1 MSAGTP
7 NWREIFRYL
16 GYKNGDRP
24 EGAALEMIKRAEA
37 AVRGMAEARSVYQRF
52 PLAFRG
58 DGAVEI
64 GDIRIQ
70 SAALRRNLDGC
81 AGVYLF
87 AATLGAGVDRL
98 ISGLTALGRVSEAA
112 AAQAAA
118 AALIED
124 CCDEENERLRAG
136 AAERG
141 LKLRPRFSPGYG
153 DFSIEHQRDIARV
166 LDTAR
171 HIGLTVT
178 DSLMLAPM
186 KSVTAVIG
194 VAEAG
199 GCADGGCADCD
210 KTDCDFR
217 RL

>member
-1 MSAGTP
+1 MRKAAEP
-7 NWREIFRYL
+7 RCVCRRL
-16 GYKNGDRP
+16 GLSFPAENTLDIG
-24 EGAALEMIKRAEA
+24 GILIK
-37 AVRGMAEARSVYQRF
+37 
-52 PLAFRG
+52 
-58 DGAVEI
+58 
-64 GDIRIQ
+64 

-124 CCDEENERLRAG
+124 CCDEENERLRAE

-153 DFSIEHQRDIARV
+153 DFSIEHQRDIARE
-166 LDTAR
+166 LDTPRR
-171 HIGLTVT
+171 HRAHGDGQLHAGAHEVR
-178 DSLMLAPM
+178 DSRHRHR
-186 KSVTAVIG
+186 G
-194 VAEAG
+194 
-199 GCADGGCADCD
+199 DGGQHG
-210 KTDCDFR
+210 R
-217 RL
+217 GL

>member
-1 MSAGTP
+1 MRDTP
-7 NWREIFRYL
+7 NWREIYRYL
-16 GYKNGDRP
+16 GYRNGARP
-24 EGAALEMIKRAEA
+24 EGEALRMIERAEA
-37 AVRGMAEARSVYQRF
+37 GVREAAEPRCVCRRLGLSF
-52 PLAFRG
+52 PAENTL
-58 DGAVEI
+58 DI
-64 GDIRIQ
+64 GGILIK

-153 DFSIEHQRDIARV
+153 DFSIAHQRDITRE

-171 HIGLTVT
+171 RLGLTVT
-178 DSLMLAPM
+178 ESLMLAPM

-194 VAEAG
+194 LSETG
-199 GCADGGCADCD
+199 GCTGGGCEACA
-210 KTDCDFR
+210 KTDCNFR

>member
-1 MSAGTP
+1 MRDTP
-7 NWREIFRYL
+7 NWREIYRYL
-16 GYKNGDRP
+16 GYRNGARP
-24 EGAALEMIKRAEA
+24 EGEALRLIERAEA
-37 AVRGMAEARSVYQRF
+37 GVREAAEPRCVCRRLGLSF
-52 PLAFRG
+52 PAENTL
-58 DGAVEI
+58 DI
-64 GDIRIQ
+64 GGILIK

-124 CCDEENERLRAG
+124 CCDEENERLRAE

-153 DFSIEHQRDIARV
+153 DFSIEQQRDIARE
-166 LDTAR
+166 LDTPR
-171 HIGLTVT
+171 RIGLTVT
-178 DSLMLAPM
+178 DSCMLAPM

-194 VAEAG
+194 IAETEGSTAR
-199 GCADGGCADCD
+199 GCEDCD
-210 KTDCDFR
+210 KQNCGFR
-217 RL
+217 RR

>member
-1 MSAGTP
+1 MSAGAP

-16 GYKNGDRP
+16 GYKNGARP
-24 EGAALEMIKRAEA
+24 EGAALELIERAEA
-37 AVRGMAEARSVYQRF
+37 AVRGMAEPNCVYQRF
-52 PLAFRG
+52 PLKFPE

-64 GDIRIQ
+64 GDIRIR

-81 AGVYLF
+81 TGAYLF
-87 AATLGAGVDRL
+87 AATLGADVDRL
-98 ISGLTALGRVSEAA
+98 ISRLAALGHVSEAA

-124 CCDEENERLRAG
+124 VCDEAG
-136 AAERG
+136 ESMRKIAAARG

-194 VAEAG
+194 VAETG